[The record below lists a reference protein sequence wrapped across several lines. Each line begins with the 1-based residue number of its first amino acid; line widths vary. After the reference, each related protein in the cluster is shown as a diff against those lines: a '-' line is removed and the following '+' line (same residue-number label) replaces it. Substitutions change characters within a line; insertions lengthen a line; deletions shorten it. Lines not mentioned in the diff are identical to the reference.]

1 MADQHF
7 DQIDARAAK
16 GHEIPSL
23 ALVSQ
28 DLGRADSMVAINSMR
43 AAGGSAD
50 VPPLSIVDSGKAE
63 ASAKAA
69 DSSDKPV
76 QTSPPD
82 NAPRERPQGPHY
94 VAQANWDAN
103 HGLKDLQSGDY
114 ERYQNGEKEIRK
126 ALQDLNK
133 EGELIDYAKRGGQ
146 QADRDILN
154 GNTKKAEEELQKTID
169 GMKGN
174 GFTSEARKSY
184 EDALAKLKAGDT
196 QGAMDAINSAQKTL
210 TDRGDRVDQAVDGIR
225 KGLKDFNSGEPGSDV
240 TGIKEIKDALK
251 SMRLN
256 PEPGPDI
263 PL

>member
-1 MADQHF
+1 MVDQHF
-7 DQIDARAAK
+7 EQIDSRAARPTEN
-16 GHEIPSL
+16 HNL

-28 DLGRADSMVAINSMR
+28 ELGKTDSRAAINEMR
-43 AAGGSAD
+43 GASSSADLPPLNIVDYAQTGDGSAK
-50 VPPLSIVDSGKAE
+50 DSTAIT
-63 ASAKAA
+63 
-69 DSSDKPV
+69 
-76 QTSPPD
+76 TSPD
-82 NAPRERPQGPHY
+82 NTPRERPQEPHY
-94 VAQANWDAN
+94 VAQANWDARN
-103 HGLKDLQSGDY
+103 GLKDLQSGDY

-174 GFTSEARKSY
+174 GFTSEACKSY
-184 EDALAKLKAGDT
+184 EDALAKLKSGDT

-210 TDRGDRVDQAVDGIR
+210 TDRGDLVDQATDGIR
-225 KGLKDFNSGEPGSDV
+225 KGLKDFNSGKPGSDV
-240 TGIKEIKDALK
+240 TGINEIKEALQ

-256 PEPGPDI
+256 PQPGPDI